1 MPHPTQS
8 YPSARK
14 AGRKVLFGRCEMAEE
29 YTDSGTSLAGG
40 REGRREAQ
48 EAAFL
53 GGLPLGPLEMGF
65 WNLKAGTLKSD
76 LLAPVGPWRL
86 ENGKWGWK
94 GLDQQR
100 ILSPKRIE
108 QETPPCRSETEG
120 HKQRP

>member
-1 MPHPTQS
+1 M
-8 YPSARK
+8 
-14 AGRKVLFGRCEMAEE
+14 LFGRCEMAEE
-29 YTDSGTSLAGG
+29 YTDSGTSLAGRRAGG
-40 REGRREAQ
+40 REGGREAQ

-53 GGLPLGPLEMGF
+53 GGLPLGTHEMGF
-65 WNLKAGTLKSD
+65 WNLKAVTLKSD
-76 LLAPVGPWRL
+76 LLATVGPWRL